1 MNWECSEA
9 LKQKNLSTILPLR
22 FQAILWQNADRCLK
36 LIFVFW
42 FLRRPLNTSSRA
54 FAVPCVSL
62 LKCSHEPE
70 CLPGTVCTAVI
81 LQSQAV
87 EAVEQYLAL
96 KGRVM
101 EFLSSGTSGKLI
113 YTVCEYPAG
122 TCFYMH
128 TGTFM
133 QKSKAMNQKN
143 TTLVSSILEA

>member
-1 MNWECSEA
+1 MFRSFEIENVINHFTSQVSGNSVAKCR
-9 LKQKNLSTILPLR
+9 QMP
-22 FQAILWQNADRCLK
+22 
-36 LIFVFW
+36 FVFW
-42 FLRRPLNTSSRA
+42 FLRRPLNTSSQA
-54 FAVPCVSL
+54 FAVPFVSL
-62 LKCSHEPE
+62 LKCSHE
-70 CLPGTVCTAVI
+70 LPSVSLCTVCTAVI
-81 LQSQAV
+81 LQSQTG
-87 EAVEQYLAL
+87 EALEQCLAL

-143 TTLVSSILEA
+143 TTLVSSIVEA